1 MSASANH
8 YKPNLRDTLFNLFE
22 FLEIGKTSLGKKPFG
37 DLDEETARQTL
48 ESCVTCHT
56 ERDCLLCH
64 SATAGRHFNPHG
76 PGFNAE
82 RLARRNPQ
90 TCSACHGRTIPTR

>member
-48 ESCVTCHT
+48 ESYKQICV
-56 ERDCLLCH
+56 DQL
-64 SATAGRHFNPHG
+64 ATSF
-76 PGFNAE
+76 
-82 RLARRNPQ
+82 
-90 TCSACHGRTIPTR
+90 